1 MLLAIIPSC
10 KIRFLREHLKT
21 YGEQLWLP
29 EQRQGTT
36 DCLTGT
42 KEKIASV
49 ENDQRLK
56 KGNNRNHLKYR
67 LLNSLRYCSA
77 PQTNTHTQ
85 TPQHTHTHQ
94 QTLSLFLS
102 LTHTHI
108 PTHCL
113 SFFCSENK
121 WQNYCYY
128 DIVTSTSSFLKI
140 GQYLPPPLIIRS
152 RTDYIN
158 FPSGTLLTLVFDD
171 NYNR

>member
-94 QTLSLFLS
+94 QTLSLFVS

-108 PTHCL
+108 PTHCF

-121 WQNYCYY
+121 W
-128 DIVTSTSSFLKI
+128 
-140 GQYLPPPLIIRS
+140 
-152 RTDYIN
+152 
-158 FPSGTLLTLVFDD
+158 
-171 NYNR
+171 